1 MHPVQVCLGNTFGFE
16 TLPHFGNFTL
26 AADHTNVAC
35 LTVVDLFQNLLVVLM
50 PARDQ
55 NDVIVLTEIKRPPD
69 VVKIHHDSCVRLGKT
84 FCIGKGRPVIN
95 HFCFK
100 AGELRSPYQEKG
112 DVATAKD
119 IDRRR
124 RQYGLQ
130 KDLQLDTVRG
140 LTDTLAEWGVLP
152 A

>member
-1 MHPVQVCLGNTFGFE
+1 
-16 TLPHFGNFTL
+16 
-26 AADHTNVAC
+26 
-35 LTVVDLFQNLLVVLM
+35 M

-55 NDVIVLTEIKRPPD
+55 HDVIILTEIKRPPD
-69 VVKIHHDSCVRLGKT
+69 IVKIHHDGCVRLGKT

-112 DVATAKD
+112 DVATPKD
-119 IDRRR
+119 IDSRG

-130 KDLQLDTVRG
+130 KDLQLGTVRR
-140 LTDTLAEWGVLP
+140 LVDLNRKLFALQDLLP
-152 A
+152 AMLRERFERNITQQAYHRAIVTH